1 MTMAADI
8 HFDCRAC
15 GQHLE
20 APPALAGQT
29 LPCPDCGQRLRVPR
43 LTVPLPAERTRTLSS
58 TARIE
63 LPSGSVPPQPPPRR
77 VVIKRPKGA

>member
-8 HFDCRAC
+8 YFDCGAC

-20 APPALAGQT
+20 APAVLAGQMLT
-29 LPCPDCGQRLRVPR
+29 CPDCGQRLRVPR
-43 LTVPLPAERTRTLSS
+43 LSAPLHPDRARALSS

-63 LPSGSVPPQPPPRR
+63 LPSGSVPPRPPPRR